1 MTGRAHDASSDGCD
15 QPARSSGNQA
25 CARLEAERAY
35 LAAESDLEAWD
46 KAYRIICDYTP
57 SPPRHD
63 FPWGFDIEC
72 WLPPAKSRKCG
83 QWPTAATVRRVKDHF
98 HAPLI
103 RARHFPWPAGSP
115 AAAGS

>member
-72 WLPPAKSRKCG
+72 WLGRPKAVSAASGQPPRPFAVLKIIFTPR
-83 QWPTAATVRRVKDHF
+83 
-98 HAPLI
+98 
-103 RARHFPWPAGSP
+103 
-115 AAAGS
+115 